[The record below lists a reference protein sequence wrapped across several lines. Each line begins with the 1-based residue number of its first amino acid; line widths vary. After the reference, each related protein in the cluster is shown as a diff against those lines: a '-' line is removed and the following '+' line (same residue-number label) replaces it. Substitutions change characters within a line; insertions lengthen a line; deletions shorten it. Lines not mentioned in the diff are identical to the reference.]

1 MSDQTSGQQKTE
13 KYVKYLWTVN
23 WIYSSHLKRK
33 HLISFCFWGLYNLMY
48 LMSAYYESFNFIKLK
63 SDTLNIT
70 TSQRILY
77 LCHL

>member
-1 MSDQTSGQQKTE
+1 MLNTCELLIEFIQVIWKE
-13 KYVKYLWTVN
+13 
-23 WIYSSHLKRK
+23 K
-33 HLISFCFWGLYNLMY
+33 HLISFCFWGLYNLRY